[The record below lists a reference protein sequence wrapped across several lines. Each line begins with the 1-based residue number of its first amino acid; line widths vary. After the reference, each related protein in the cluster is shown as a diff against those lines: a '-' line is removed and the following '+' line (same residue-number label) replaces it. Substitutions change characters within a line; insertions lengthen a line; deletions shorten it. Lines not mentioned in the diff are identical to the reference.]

1 MARINSNIPSLIAR
15 ANLNSANSELQTRLQ
30 RLSTG
35 LRINRGADD
44 PAGLIISERLR
55 SEISGLNTAVSN
67 SNRASSVI
75 ATTEGALAEVSNLLS
90 SIKGLVVEAANTG
103 AVSDDERKANQV
115 QIDSAIDSITRISNS
130 TSFAGL
136 KLLNGS
142 LDYTLSGV
150 QSSSLAKVAVTS
162 ANFSGTSNVKVDV
175 QTLNSAQTASI
186 FLSASTGVFLS
197 ATTIAVSGPKGVQ
210 EITIASGQP
219 LATVISAVNAFKAAT
234 GVSASLLHPGP
245 PANPNSGLRFSSTD
259 FGSKQFVSVERVGG
273 PASGSWFKTYKAP
286 DTLNLPAAISLAT
299 LQAGGNLI
307 STGRDKGRDVAAIV
321 NGNLATGD
329 GLNIS
334 IQNSAAVS
342 VQISLAQSFGTT
354 NNSSSS
360 FYITGGGALYQ
371 LGGQINA
378 SQQTNIGVQ
387 SISASRLGGTLIN
400 GSLSFLSSL
409 KTGGGND
416 LLTSNARNS
425 FTEASS
431 VLESSIDEVSTVRG
445 RLGAFEKNTLQTNV
459 RSLQS
464 AVENLTASES
474 VIRDADFAEETSKLT
489 RAQILSSAATS
500 VLQLSNQQSQ
510 QVLSLLK

>member
-1 MARINSNIPSLIAR
+1 MARINSNVPSLIAR
-15 ANLNSANSELQTRLQ
+15 ASLNQANEELQTRLH

-55 SEISGLNTAVSN
+55 SEISGLNTAVKN
-67 SNRASSVI
+67 STRASSVI

-130 TSFAGL
+130 ASFGGL

-150 QSSSLAKVAVTS
+150 LTNQLAKVAVTS
-162 ANFSGTSNVKVDV
+162 ANFSGTANIKVDV
-175 QTLNSAQTASI
+175 RTLNSAQTANL

-197 ATTIAVSGPKGVQ
+197 ATTIAISGSKGVQ
-210 EITIASGQP
+210 ELSIGSGQT
-219 LATVISAVNAFKAAT
+219 LATVISAVNNIKALT
-234 GVSASLLHPGP
+234 GVSASFLNNGP
-245 PANPNSGLRFSSTD
+245 PVNPNSGLRFSSTEY
-259 FGSKQFVSVERVGG
+259 GTKQFVSVDRIGG
-273 PASGSWFKTYKAP
+273 PAGGGWLKTYKAP
-286 DTLNLPAAISLAT
+286 DTFTLPATISLAT

-307 STGRDKGRDVAAIV
+307 SSNRDKGRDVTAII
-321 NGNLATGD
+321 NGNLANGD
-329 GLNIS
+329 GLNVS
-334 IQNSAAVS
+334 VQNSSSVS
-342 VQISLAQSFGTT
+342 VQITLATTFATT
-354 NNSSSS
+354 NNSASS
-360 FYITGGGALYQ
+360 FYVTGGGAQYQ

-378 SQQTNIGVQ
+378 SQQTNIGLQ
-387 SISASRLGGTLIN
+387 SIAASRLGGTLTN
-400 GSLSFLSSL
+400 GSLAFLSSL

-416 LLTSNARNS
+416 LIASANRNS
-425 FTEASS
+425 FTEASG

-459 RSLQS
+459 RSLQT

-474 VIRDADFAEETSKLT
+474 GIRDADFAEETSKLT

-510 QVLSLLK
+510 QVLQLLK

>member
-1 MARINSNIPSLIAR
+1 MARINSNVPSLIAR
-15 ANLNSANSELQTRLQ
+15 SNLNQANNDLQTRLQ

-75 ATTEGALAEVSNLLS
+75 ATAEGALSEVSDLLS
-90 SIKGLVVEAANTG
+90 SIKGLIVEAANTG
-103 AVSDDERKANQV
+103 AVSDEERKANQV

-142 LDYTLSGV
+142 LDYTLSGI
-150 QSSSLAKVAVTS
+150 QSNSLAKVAVTS
-162 ANFSGTSNVKVDV
+162 ANFSGASNIRVDV
-175 QTLNSAQTASI
+175 QTLNSAQNANI
-186 FLSASTGVFLS
+186 FLSASTGAFLS
-197 ATTIAVSGPKGVQ
+197 ATTFSVAGPSGVQ
-210 EITIASGQP
+210 EISIASGTT
-219 LATVISAVNAFKAAT
+219 LAAVASAVNTFKAAT
-234 GVSASLLHPGP
+234 GVSASLVNAG
-245 PANPNSGLRFSSTD
+245 NPNSGLRFTSIGY
-259 FGSKQFVSVERVGG
+259 GSKQFVSVER
-273 PASGSWFKTYKAP
+273 SGSATGGWFHTYKVP
-286 DTLNLPAAISLAT
+286 DTFNLPSPISLAT
-299 LQAGGNLI
+299 LQAGGNLVP
-307 STGRDKGRDVAAIV
+307 TGRDKGRDVSAII

-329 GLNIS
+329 GLKIS
-334 IQNSAAVS
+334 IQNSSAVS
-342 VQISLAQSFGTT
+342 VQIDLAKTFGTT
-354 NNSSSS
+354 NNSTST

-371 LGGQINA
+371 LGGQVNT
-378 SQQTNIGVQ
+378 SQQTNIGIQ
-387 SISASRLGGTLIN
+387 SIAASRLGGTLIN
-400 GSLSFLSSL
+400 GALNFLSSI

-416 LLTSNARNS
+416 LITSAGRNS
-425 FTEASS
+425 FTEAST
-431 VLESSIDEVSTVRG
+431 VLDASIDEVSTVRG
-445 RLGAFEKNTLQTNV
+445 RLGAFEKNTLQTNI

-474 VIRDADFAEETSKLT
+474 SIRDADFAEETSKLT

-500 VLQLSNQQSQ
+500 VLSLSNQQSQ